1 MPFVEYTFDF
11 IAAIYRS
18 CSLSRVI
25 DLKNSLGIC
34 TCLLCKELGDG
45 VHVSQRKNPHA
56 ESQCKYMCQINEY
69 KKTTEVDMLHD
80 LIQSQNWFF

>member
-1 MPFVEYTFDF
+1 MYICRDAIVEYTFDF
-11 IAAIYRS
+11 SAEIYRS

-45 VHVSQRKNPHA
+45 VHVSQRKKPHA
-56 ESQCKYMCQINEY
+56 ESQFKYMCQINEC
-69 KKTTEVDMLHD
+69 KNDNRSTHVA
-80 LIQSQNWFF
+80 